1 METMNCQECRKWWSP
16 YLDSE
21 LDAHTTFQV
30 AEHLRACPSCRERFE
45 REAYFEDW
53 LRTKLRRDH
62 MPTDVWGALCDQV
75 RGTRTS
81 AGGTDSGAW
90 RGRWA
95 LRGLALAAAVGLI
108 VIGGLLY
115 TQWER
120 GSGGD
125 TQAPPVR
132 IVRGKQSIADILQD
146 RSPTLIAFDEAPAD
160 DFARRLAE
168 LSRKCLDASL
178 TIDPARSDGHPL
190 ELICVREA
198 RDRAGNPYLEVRL
211 NCCGRPVVLAIT
223 KAGATSCV
231 TELCECTEPCEKPC
245 RSGCPKSPP
254 IKVRSFERDGVM
266 IAAATA
272 DHYLAGI
279 AAAIGV
285 HPITP

>member
-81 AGGTDSGAW
+81 AGGTGSGAW

-108 VIGGLLY
+108 VIGDCCI
-115 TQWER
+115 R
-120 GSGGD
+120 SGNAEAAG
-125 TQAPPVR
+125 TRKLRPYA
-132 IVRGKQSIADILQD
+132 SCAASS
-146 RSPTLIAFDEAPAD
+146 RSPTFSKTA
-160 DFARRLAE
+160 ARR
-168 LSRKCLDASL
+168 
-178 TIDPARSDGHPL
+178 
-190 ELICVREA
+190 
-198 RDRAGNPYLEVRL
+198 
-211 NCCGRPVVLAIT
+211 
-223 KAGATSCV
+223 
-231 TELCECTEPCEKPC
+231 
-245 RSGCPKSPP
+245 
-254 IKVRSFERDGVM
+254 
-266 IAAATA
+266 
-272 DHYLAGI
+272 
-279 AAAIGV
+279 
-285 HPITP
+285 